1 MFKDLDMLL
10 FWILSIEHIY
20 LLFYVICLIGILLSG
35 KSSEGI
41 VSWIFTITVFPIVG
55 IIIYLLFGINWRKK
69 RIDAI
74 KKGKNS
80 PSREF
85 LKYDTSEFFIAEKIK
100 SYGEI
105 SQEIPDKFNYKSKKI
120 ANMLIDSE
128 NSYVTKNKSYKM
140 FYEGKEAFTSIISD
154 LRNAKKSIFMEYFIW
169 KSDELGEQIKNI
181 LIEKAKE
188 GLEIKL
194 IFDGLGSIGKISR
207 NYRKELTKYGI
218 EFKYFLDIKFFL
230 SKFNYRNHRKM
241 TIIDYSIVHTG
252 GMNLGEEYITGGK
265 KFKSW
270 RDTNVR
276 MEGEI
281 VNQYLTVFFTDWLNS
296 GGNAE
301 FLYEKIEEIAIQNK
315 VKDNENKYFMQI
327 SSSGADTIYTTLKFL
342 HSNMISTANKEIL
355 IQSPYFVPDSAL
367 INVLKVAALSNV
379 DIKIM
384 MTGVP
389 DKKIPYWIA
398 ESYFNELILSGVQ
411 IYRYKKGFLHCKNII
426 IDEEISSMGTCNFD
440 MRSFEINYEVNTVF
454 YNKEISKDLKKQ
466 FNEDL
471 KYCEKI
477 NFDYFEHQSMRKK
490 LRNSFFK
497 IFSPIM

>member
-1 MFKDLDMLL
+1 MFRDLDTVL

-20 LLFYVICLIGILLSG
+20 FLFYIICLIGILLSG

-41 VSWIFTITVFPIVG
+41 VSWIFTITVFPIIG

-69 RIDAI
+69 KIESI
-74 KKGKNS
+74 NKGKKY
-80 PSREF
+80 PAREF
-85 LKYDTSEFFIAEKIK
+85 LKYDTAEFFLSEKIQSFGK
-100 SYGEI
+100 I
-105 SQEIPDKFNYKSKKI
+105 NQNIPDEFNNKEIKI
-120 ANMLIDSE
+120 SNMLIDSE
-128 NSYVTKNKSYKM
+128 NSYITKNKSYKM
-140 FYEGKEAFTSIISD
+140 FYDGKNAFTSIIND
-154 LRNAKKSIFMEYFIW
+154 LRNAKHSILMEYFIW
-169 KSDELGEQIKNI
+169 RSDELGDQIKNI

-194 IFDGLGSIGKISR
+194 IFDGLGSMGKISKT
-207 NYRKELTKYGI
+207 YRKELSKYGI

-265 KFKSW
+265 RFDSW
-270 RDTNVR
+270 RDTNIR
-276 MEGEI
+276 IEGEI

-296 GGNAE
+296 GGNGN
-301 FLYEKIEEIAIQNK
+301 FLYKKIEDIILKNK
-315 VKDNENKYFMQI
+315 VSDDSNKYFMQI
-327 SSSGADTIYTTLKFL
+327 SSSGADTIWTSLKFL
-342 HSNMISTANKEIL
+342 YSNMISTANKEIL

-379 DIKIM
+379 KIKIM

-398 ESYFNELILSGVQ
+398 ESYFNELILSGVE

-454 YNKEISKDLKKQ
+454 YSKEISKNLKKQ
-466 FNEDL
+466 FNKDL
-471 KYCEKI
+471 EYCEQI
-477 NFDYFEHQSMRKK
+477 NFDYVAHQSLRKK